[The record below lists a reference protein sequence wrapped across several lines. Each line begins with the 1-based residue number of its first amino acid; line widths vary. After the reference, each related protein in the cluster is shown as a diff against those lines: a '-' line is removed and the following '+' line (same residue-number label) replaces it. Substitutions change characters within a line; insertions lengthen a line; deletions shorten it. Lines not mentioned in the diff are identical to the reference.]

1 VRITLHFSGGATS
14 HPQLLEIVGDMTLG
28 EVIRKAR
35 EDAGLSIDELAHI
48 VVLRSRLIT
57 EMESNNFAQCGG
69 DAYARGHLRNIAL
82 ATNASSQEFIALY
95 NAEHSTDSKSI
106 HSQLVDNN
114 AAAIKSENRRLSWK
128 SLVSVSLSI
137 VVLIGVVQFAL
148 NNVEGEDVATP
159 LVSESPEPSTT
170 PSVAPSVVPSETLTP
185 ATEVTPATSGVSLV
199 ITAARGDSRIHV
211 VASGETLFR
220 GPLRQGEAK
229 SFSDQV
235 SIAIYLSNAGDLDLT
250 LNGEK
255 LAPLGGPNEEIRK
268 TFRAK

>member
-1 VRITLHFSGGATS
+1 
-14 HPQLLEIVGDMTLG
+14 MTLG
-28 EVIRKAR
+28 DVISKAR
-35 EDAGLSIDELAHI
+35 EDAGLSIDELAQI
-48 VVLRSRLIT
+48 VVLRSRLII

-82 ATNASSQEFIALY
+82 ATQASAQEFIALY
-95 NAEHSTDSKSI
+95 NAEHSTDSRSI

-114 AAAIKSENRRLSWK
+114 AAAIKGENRRLSWK
-128 SLVSVSLSI
+128 ALVLVSLSI

-148 NNVEGEDVATP
+148 DNVEGDDVATP
-159 LVSESPEPSTT
+159 LVSESPEAST
-170 PSVAPSVVPSETLTP
+170 APSIEATETATP

-220 GPLRQGEAK
+220 GPLLQGEGK
-229 SFSDQV
+229 SFTDRA
-235 SIAIYLSNAGDLDLT
+235 SIAIYLSNAGDVDLT

>member
-1 VRITLHFSGGATS
+1 
-14 HPQLLEIVGDMTLG
+14 MTLG

-82 ATNASSQEFIALY
+82 ATHASSQEFIALY

-128 SLVSVSLSI
+128 ALVSVSLSI

-148 NNVEGEDVATP
+148 DNVQGEDVATP
-159 LVSESPEPSTT
+159 LVSESPAPSTT
-170 PSVAPSVVPSETLTP
+170 PSVSPTETL
-185 ATEVTPATSGVSLV
+185 TPATSGVSLV

-211 VASGETLFR
+211 VGSGETLFK
-220 GPLRQGEAK
+220 GPLLQGEAK
-229 SFSDQV
+229 SFSDQA
-235 SIAIYLSNAGDLDLT
+235 SIAIYLSNAGSVDLT

-255 LAPLGGPNEEIRK
+255 LAPLGGPNEEIRE

>member
-1 VRITLHFSGGATS
+1 
-14 HPQLLEIVGDMTLG
+14 MTLG

-48 VVLRSRLIT
+48 VVLRSRLVI
-57 EMESNNFAQCGG
+57 EMENNNFAQCGG
-69 DAYARGHLRNIAL
+69 DAYARGHLRNIAM

-114 AAAIKSENRRLSWK
+114 AAAIKGENRRLSWK
-128 SLVSVSLSI
+128 ALVSVSLSI

-148 NNVEGEDVATP
+148 DNVEGEDVATP
-159 LVSESPEPSTT
+159 LVSESPAPSTT
-170 PSVAPSVVPSETLTP
+170 PSVAPSETLTP
-185 ATEVTPATSGVSLV
+185 ATEATPATSGVSLV

-220 GPLRQGEAK
+220 GPLLQGETK
-229 SFSDQV
+229 SFSDQA
-235 SIAIYLSNAGDLDLT
+235 SIAIYLSNSGDLDLT